1 MKRSYQSILFATA
14 IFLTTFSTTPAHA
27 AGRTASSIPNTILNG
42 KGAPS
47 NSDGINGDFY
57 IDTRSLL
64 IFGPKTNGKWPAP
77 QNLQGPIGATGAAG
91 ANGSDGKNG
100 ADGKTISNASATAGA
115 VGPAGPQ
122 GERGLPGAT
131 GPAGPAGPAG
141 PTGATGPQGATGATG
156 ASGSGGG
163 TPGPTGP
170 QGATGAT
177 GLTGPAGPQGLT
189 GATGLQGEIGL
200 TGATGPAGPTGL
212 TGATGATGPAGAT
225 GATGPAGPTG
235 LTGATGATGP
245 AGTNGAIKAIAGTFT
260 INDLS
265 GGTGTSQAGS
275 ITGFKAG
282 KNYVVRVKIFAYQ
295 PNDNSE
301 YLLPLSVATSAIS
314 GTPNLTSKYLL
325 SHSYSYRIGSIRYEN
340 SIDIDLTLD
349 GSAVATDYGVTFT
362 VTAGRGTAGTELV
375 KFDGSFVAMEVQT
388 ISSTF

>member
-225 GATGPAGPTG
+225 GATGATGPAGP
-235 LTGATGATGP
+235 TGATGATGP
-245 AGTNGAIKAIAGTFT
+245 AGMSEVSVVSISSFT
-260 INDLS
+260 LS
-265 GGTGTSQAGS
+265 TATAFGGTTSSNFGNLSANSSYWFEIYVSAAANPNYFELGATLISTGVVPTFSVISANSKRAFASTSTFNYGFLIVGTIKTS
-275 ITGFKAG
+275 
-282 KNYVVRVKIFAYQ
+282 
-295 PNDNSE
+295 
-301 YLLPLSVATSAIS
+301 TSAVNLAVELIDAGGDTS
-314 GTPNLTSKYLL
+314 GTPLTFS
-325 SHSYSYRIGSIRYEN
+325 
-340 SIDIDLTLD
+340 
-349 GSAVATDYGVTFT
+349 
-362 VTAGRGTAGTELV
+362 GTAYFAKVGDI
-375 KFDGSFVAMEVQT
+375 K
-388 ISSTF
+388 